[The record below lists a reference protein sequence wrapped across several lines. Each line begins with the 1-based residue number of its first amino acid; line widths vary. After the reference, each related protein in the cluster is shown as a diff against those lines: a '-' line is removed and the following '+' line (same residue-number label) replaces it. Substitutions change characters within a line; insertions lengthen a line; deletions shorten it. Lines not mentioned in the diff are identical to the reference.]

1 MIDPKVKEILEGVNS
16 TPYGRALKEFF
27 EDEIREHSDLEKIE
41 SWDETLGRKYYV
53 KTLRK
58 LMTLMKMETPKGSH
72 KSYE

>member
-41 SWDETLGRKYYV
+41 SWEETLGRKYYV

-58 LMTLMKMETPKGSH
+58 LMAIMKMEAPKNTP

>member
-41 SWDETLGRKYYV
+41 SWDQTLGRKYYV

-58 LMTLMKMETPKGSH
+58 LMTLMKMESPKTVH